1 MSGALRSVGPRSL
14 RLLLSWLAVQAALVG
29 ASPTPAIDADDDNIA
44 LSVSDGTLD
53 KRVVGQFPTF
63 TNDYNGRVRKGY
75 FLKMLM
81 PLNDA
86 AAAQLNEGRAVSSPW
101 QDPRWVEHW
110 GWVRNPMV
118 WGPFEDDALDNDPDG
133 APGFGT
139 ILDPAFADPNYPVN
153 PSENGVSKFEHNN
166 EFRLRNSREMGM
178 ASTLC
183 NFLAAFSALGDSYY
197 ANVLFGGQP
206 TQVYYKNVFNPR
218 FGAIMFD
225 DNISPRSEIAT
236 NGLGDVP
243 ELEQLSDI
251 AYFQWLYACRAK
263 IIHPANIRL
272 IFRAKITYA
281 PSFELIAQALSDAGY
296 GRVPGW
302 NRRATFSMDTRPGL
316 AILGSTHGSGAAL
329 FLIQHKRI
337 LGLKK
342 ITQVTVWGDRGGF
355 ALDYNAKRVALNLR
369 FVVTNA

>member
-1 MSGALRSVGPRSL
+1 MSGALRSAGPRSV
-14 RLLLSWLAVQAALVG
+14 RLLLSWLAVYAALVG
-29 ASPTPAIDADDDNIA
+29 ASPTPVVDADNDNIA

-101 QDPRWVEHW
+101 QDPRWVEYW
-110 GWVRNPMV
+110 GWVRNPTV

-166 EFRLRNSREMGM
+166 EFRLRNSQEMG
-178 ASTLC
+178 T
-183 NFLAAFSALGDSYY
+183 
-197 ANVLFGGQP
+197 P
-206 TQVYYKNVFNPR
+206 TQAYYKNVFNPR

-236 NGLGDVP
+236 NGLGDAP

-251 AYFQWLYACRAK
+251 AYFQWLYACREK
-263 IIHPANIRL
+263 NIHPANIRL

-281 PSFELIAQALSDAGY
+281 PSFELIALALSDAGY

-302 NRRATFSMDTRPGL
+302 DRRATFGMDTRPGL

-342 ITQVTVWGDRGGF
+342 ITQVTVWGDNGGF
-355 ALDYNAKRVALNLR
+355 ALDSDAERVALNLR